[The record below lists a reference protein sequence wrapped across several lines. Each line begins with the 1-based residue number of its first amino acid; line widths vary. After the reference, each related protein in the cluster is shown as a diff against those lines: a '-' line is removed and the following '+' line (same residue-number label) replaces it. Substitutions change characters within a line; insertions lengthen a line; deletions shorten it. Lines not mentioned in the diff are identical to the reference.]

1 MNSLKV
7 AGKLKLAQH
16 STCGLKNAKQSRTM
30 IFLSLIARVLQLQLR
45 MSLACA
51 ARAYSWL
58 IFNFFSTS
66 TPRSFSAKLSSWFPA
81 LQSGL
86 YLGTHSLKMQNFAFP
101 FIWLMR
107 FLSVHLSN
115 MSKSLWTP
123 ALILPST
130 FTSLPVLHNLWTP
143 SHHPDCM
150 YYTYIY
156 VLYLY
161 ICVIHTYCYN
171 IGIYIFNILALVN
184 SQQN

>member
-66 TPRSFSAKLSSWFPA
+66 TPRSFSAKLSSLFPA

-86 YLGTHSLKMQNFAFP
+86 VSWDSFPQDAKLCISFYLVNEVPVSP
-101 FIWLMR
+101 FIQHVKIPLDTCSNTTQHIY
-107 FLSVHLSN
+107 FSPCFAQSVNS
-115 MSKSLWTP
+115 
-123 ALILPST
+123 IPS
-130 FTSLPVLHNLWTP
+130 SRL
-143 SHHPDCM
+143 
-150 YYTYIY
+150 Y

-161 ICVIHTYCYN
+161 ICIIHTYCYN
-171 IGIYIFNILALVN
+171 VGIYIFNILALVN